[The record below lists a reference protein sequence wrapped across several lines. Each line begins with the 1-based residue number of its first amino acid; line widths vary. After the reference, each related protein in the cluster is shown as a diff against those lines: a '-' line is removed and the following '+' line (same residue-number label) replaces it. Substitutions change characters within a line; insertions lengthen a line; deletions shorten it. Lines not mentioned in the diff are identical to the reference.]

1 MSSAMLPQQREKNKG
16 VILVVDDEFSIREIL
31 SDVLSNEGFTIY
43 TAENGIEALKI
54 IQESTPDLVITD
66 MKMPKMGGME
76 LLYQINSMRN
86 RVITI
91 MMTGFATVETAVE
104 AIKKGAYDYIMKP
117 FQFSDLLR
125 VIEHALEKK
134 HLIKENLELRETVAL
149 YDISKAISSHLDME
163 IVLSMLLSTL
173 LKEGDADAVSMYMKD
188 MILKISIMSKTVA
201 KEPRFEDAA
210 AGLISPS
217 DILAKIVDGDS
228 LLLSGGEAGEVFP
241 SAASN
246 SSLESLLV
254 LPIRIKAETAGFVSL
269 FSFTRGYRF
278 TEGQRKSLSILVG
291 NVSVAVENARLY
303 QDIVSILDDTVKS
316 FARTLDA
323 KDKYASGHSERV
335 TRYAL
340 IIARSL
346 KLDVKDIDRLA
357 QAGLLHDIGKI
368 GVSERLLNK
377 KEKLELDEYEETKLH
392 PVIGRDILSTIEEF
406 RDISEI
412 VYHHHEWFN
421 GNGYPD
427 GISGDAIPL
436 LSRIIA
442 VADAFDAMTSS
453 RSYREQIGKER
464 ALEELRRNAGTQFD
478 PTIVEALLADTQQ
491 LDIEEAP

>member
-1 MSSAMLPQQREKNKG
+1 MLPQEQETKKG

-54 IQESTPDLVITD
+54 IQESSPDLVITD

-86 RVITI
+86 RVSTI

-117 FQFSDLLR
+117 FQFSELLR
-125 VIEHALEKK
+125 VIEHALEKQR
-134 HLIKENLELRETVAL
+134 LIKENLELKETVAL

-163 IVLSMLLSTL
+163 IVLSMLLSAL

-188 MILKISIMSKTVA
+188 MILKISIVSKTVA
-201 KEPRFEDAA
+201 KESRFEKAA
-210 AGLISPS
+210 ANLIAPP
-217 DILAKIVDGDS
+217 DILERLADTDS
-228 LLLSGGEAGEVFP
+228 LLFTGSEAALAFP
-241 SAASN
+241 NAPGIDA
-246 SSLESLLV
+246 LESLLL
-254 LPIRIKAETAGFVSL
+254 LPIRIKNETAGFVSL

-278 TEGQRKSLSILVG
+278 TDGQRKALSILVS

-340 IIARSL
+340 IVARSL
-346 KLDVKDIDRLA
+346 KLDTKSIDRLA

-377 KEKLELDEYEETKLH
+377 KDKLETEEYEETKLH
-392 PVIGRDILSTIEEF
+392 PVIGRDILSTIDEF
-406 RDISEI
+406 RDIAEI

-464 ALEELRRNAGTQFD
+464 ALEEIRRNAGTQFD
-478 PTIVEALLADTQQ
+478 PVVVEALLADTQQ
-491 LDIEEAP
+491 LDNEEAP

>member
-1 MSSAMLPQQREKNKG
+1 MLPQEQETKKG

-54 IQESTPDLVITD
+54 IQESSPDLVITD

-86 RVITI
+86 RVSTI

-117 FQFSDLLR
+117 FQFSELLR
-125 VIEHALEKK
+125 VIEHALEKQR
-134 HLIKENLELRETVAL
+134 LIKENLELKETVAL

-163 IVLSMLLSTL
+163 IVLSMLLSAL

-188 MILKISIMSKTVA
+188 MILKISIVSKTVA
-201 KEPRFEDAA
+201 KESRFEKAA
-210 AGLISPS
+210 ANLIAPP
-217 DILAKIVDGDS
+217 DILERLADTDS
-228 LLLSGGEAGEVFP
+228 LLFTGSEAALAFP
-241 SAASN
+241 NAPGIDA
-246 SSLESLLV
+246 LESLLL
-254 LPIRIKAETAGFVSL
+254 LPIRIKNETAGFVSL

-278 TEGQRKSLSILVG
+278 TDGQRKALSILVS

-303 QDIVSILDDTVKS
+303 QDIVSLLDDTVKS
-316 FARTLDA
+316 FARTLAA

-340 IIARSL
+340 IVARSL
-346 KLDVKDIDRLA
+346 KLDTKSIDRLA

-377 KEKLELDEYEETKLH
+377 KDKLETEEYEETKLH
-392 PVIGRDILSTIEEF
+392 PVIGRDILSTIDEF
-406 RDISEI
+406 RDIAEI

-453 RSYREQIGKER
+453 RTYR
-464 ALEELRRNAGTQFD
+464 
-478 PTIVEALLADTQQ
+478 
-491 LDIEEAP
+491 

>member
-1 MSSAMLPQQREKNKG
+1 LIMLPQQQEKKKG

-54 IQESTPDLVITD
+54 IQESAPDLVITD

-117 FQFSDLLR
+117 FQFSELLR
-125 VIEHALEKK
+125 VIEHALEKQR
-134 HLIKENLELRETVAL
+134 LIKENLDLRETVAL

-188 MILKISIMSKTVA
+188 IVLKISILSRTVA
-201 KEPRFEDAA
+201 KEPRFEEVAA
-210 AGLISPS
+210 NFISPH
-217 DILAKIVDGDS
+217 DILAAIANADS
-228 LLLSGGEAGEVFP
+228 LLLNGPEAAQVFP
-241 SAASN
+241 ATAGVD
-246 SSLESLLV
+246 SLESFLV
-254 LPIRIKAETAGFVSL
+254 LPIRIKSETAGFVSL

-278 TEGQRKSLSILVG
+278 TEGQRKALSILVS
-291 NVSVAVENARLY
+291 NVSVAMENARLY
-303 QDIVSILDDTVKS
+303 QDIVLILDDTVKS

-340 IIARSL
+340 IIARCL
-346 KLDVKDIDRLA
+346 KLDRKDIDLLA

-421 GNGYPD
+421 GKGYPD
-427 GISGDAIPL
+427 GISGNAIPL

-442 VADAFDAMTSS
+442 VADAFDAMTSN
-453 RSYREQIGKER
+453 RTYREPIGKEG
-464 ALEELRRNAGTQFD
+464 ALEELSRNAGTQFD
-478 PTIVEALLADTQQ
+478 PAVVEALLADIQQ
-491 LDIEEAP
+491 LDNEEAP

>member
-1 MSSAMLPQQREKNKG
+1 MLPQEQETKKG

-54 IQESTPDLVITD
+54 IQESSPDLVITD

-86 RVITI
+86 RVSTI

-117 FQFSDLLR
+117 FQFSELLR
-125 VIEHALEKK
+125 VIEHALEKQR
-134 HLIKENLELRETVAL
+134 LIKENLELKETVAL

-163 IVLSMLLSTL
+163 IVLSMLLSAL

-188 MILKISIMSKTVA
+188 MILKISIVSKTVA
-201 KEPRFEDAA
+201 KESRFEKAA
-210 AGLISPS
+210 ANLIAPP
-217 DILAKIVDGDS
+217 DILERLADTDS
-228 LLLSGGEAGEVFP
+228 LLFTGSEAALAFP
-241 SAASN
+241 NAPGIDA
-246 SSLESLLV
+246 LESLLL
-254 LPIRIKAETAGFVSL
+254 LPIRIKNETAGFVSL

-278 TEGQRKSLSILVG
+278 TDGQRKALSILVS

-303 QDIVSILDDTVKS
+303 QDIVSLLDDTVKS

-340 IIARSL
+340 IVARSL
-346 KLDVKDIDRLA
+346 KLDTKSIDRLA

-377 KEKLELDEYEETKLH
+377 KDKLETEEYEETKLH
-392 PVIGRDILSTIEEF
+392 PVIGRDILSTIDEF
-406 RDISEI
+406 RDIAEI

-464 ALEELRRNAGTQFD
+464 ALEEIRRNAGTQFD
-478 PTIVEALLADTQQ
+478 PVVVEALLADTQQ
-491 LDIEEAP
+491 LDNEEAP

>member
-1 MSSAMLPQQREKNKG
+1 MLPLQQGKKKG

-31 SDVLSNEGFTIY
+31 SDVLSNEGFTIC

-54 IQESTPDLVITD
+54 IQESAPDLVITD

-86 RVITI
+86 KVITI

-117 FQFSDLLR
+117 FQFSELLR
-125 VIEHALEKK
+125 VIEHALEKQR
-134 HLIKENLELRETVAL
+134 LIEENLELKETVAL

-173 LKEGDADAVSMYMKD
+173 LKEGDADAVSMHMQD

-201 KEPRFEDAA
+201 KEPRFEQEAA
-210 AGLISPS
+210 NLISPQEV
-217 DILAKIVDGDS
+217 LAAISTTDS
-228 LLLSGGEAGEVFP
+228 LLLNGPEVAQGFPGKAGLDD
-241 SAASN
+241 
-246 SSLESLLV
+246 LESLLV
-254 LPIRIKAETAGFVSL
+254 LPIRIKNETSGFVSL

-278 TEGQRKSLSILVG
+278 TEGQRKALSILVS

-340 IIARSL
+340 SIARSM
-346 KLDVKDIDRLA
+346 KLGRNDIDRLA

-377 KEKLELDEYEETKLH
+377 KEKLEIDEYEETKLH
-392 PVIGRDILSTIEEF
+392 PVIGRDILSTIDEF
-406 RDISEI
+406 QDIAEI

-427 GISGDAIPL
+427 GISGDSIPL

-453 RSYREQIGKER
+453 RSYRERIGKEK
-464 ALEELRRNAGTQFD
+464 ALEELRRNSGTQFD
-478 PTIVEALLADTQQ
+478 PAIVEALLADTQQ

>member
-1 MSSAMLPQQREKNKG
+1 MLPQQEERKKG
-16 VILVVDDEFSIREIL
+16 IILVVDDEFSIREIL

-43 TAENGIEALKI
+43 TAENGIEALKV

-86 RVITI
+86 KVITI

-117 FQFSDLLR
+117 FQFSELLR
-125 VIEHALEKK
+125 VIEHALEKQR
-134 HLIKENLELRETVAL
+134 LIKENLELKETVAL
-149 YDISKAISSHLDME
+149 YDISRAISSHLDME

-173 LKEGDADAVSMYMKD
+173 LKEADADAVSMHMKD
-188 MILKISIMSKTVA
+188 MILKISIVSKIVA
-201 KEPRFEDAA
+201 KEPRFEREAA
-210 AGLISPS
+210 NLISPHEV
-217 DILAKIVDGDS
+217 LAMIPDNDS
-228 LLLSGGEAGEVFP
+228 VLLNGHEVLQAFP
-241 SAASN
+241 SAAGFDDV
-246 SSLESLLV
+246 ESILI
-254 LPIRIKAETAGFVSL
+254 LPIRIKNETTGFVTL

-278 TEGQRKSLSILVG
+278 TEGQRKALSILVN

-340 IIARSL
+340 IIARSM
-346 KLDVKDIDRLA
+346 KLNAKDIDRLA

-377 KEKLELDEYEETKLH
+377 KEMLETEEYEETKMH
-392 PVIGRDILSTIEEF
+392 PVIGRDILSTIDEF
-406 RDISEI
+406 RDIALI
-412 VYHHHEWFN
+412 VYHHHEWFD
-421 GNGYPD
+421 GGGYPD
-427 GISGDAIPL
+427 GISGDSIPL

-453 RSYREQIGKER
+453 RSYRERIGKDK

-478 PTIVEALLADTQQ
+478 PAVVEALLADTQQ
-491 LDIEEAP
+491 LDIDEAP

>member
-1 MSSAMLPQQREKNKG
+1 MFPQVQEKKKG

-31 SDVLSNEGFTIY
+31 NDVLSNEGFTIY

-54 IQESTPDLVITD
+54 IQESSPDLVITD

-86 RVITI
+86 KVITI

-125 VIEHALEKK
+125 VIEHALEKQR
-134 HLIKENLELRETVAL
+134 LIQENLELKETMAL
-149 YDISKAISSHLDME
+149 YDISRAISSHLDME
-163 IVLSMLLSTL
+163 IVLSMLLSAL
-173 LKEGDADAVSMYMKD
+173 LKEGDADAVTMHMRD
-188 MILKISIMSKTVA
+188 MILDISIMSKVVA
-201 KEPRFEDAA
+201 KDARFEREAA
-210 AGLISPS
+210 DLIPPHEALSMIANKDWLFLNGQEIAG
-217 DILAKIVDGDS
+217 A
-228 LLLSGGEAGEVFP
+228 FP
-241 SAASN
+241 SAASSN
-246 SSLESLLV
+246 DLESVLM
-254 LPIRIKAETAGFVSL
+254 LPIRIKNETTGFVAL
-269 FSFTRGYRF
+269 FSFSRGYRF
-278 TEGQRKSLSILVG
+278 TEGKKKALSILVN

-303 QDIVSILDDTVKS
+303 RDIVSILDDTVKS

-340 IIARSL
+340 IIARSM
-346 KLDVKDIDRLA
+346 KLPRKDIDRLA

-377 KEKLELDEYEETKLH
+377 KDKLEIDEYEETKMH
-392 PVIGRDILSTIEEF
+392 PVIGREILSTIQEF
-406 RDISEI
+406 QDISEI

-421 GNGYPD
+421 GGGYPD
-427 GISGDAIPL
+427 GISGVKIPL

-453 RSYREQIGKER
+453 RTYRERIGIEK

-478 PTIVEALLADTQQ
+478 PAVVEAFLLDTHQ
-491 LDIEEAP
+491 LDNEEAP

>member
-1 MSSAMLPQQREKNKG
+1 MNPAMYVQQQERKKG

-31 SDVLSNEGFTIY
+31 NDVLSNEGFTIY

-54 IQESTPDLVITD
+54 IQESSPDLVITD

-86 RVITI
+86 KVITI

-125 VIEHALEKK
+125 VIEHALEKQR
-134 HLIKENLELRETVAL
+134 LIKENLELKEAVAL
-149 YDISKAISSHLDME
+149 YDISRAISSHLDME
-163 IVLSMLLSTL
+163 IVLSMLLSAL
-173 LKEGDADAVSMYMKD
+173 LKEGDADAVTMHMRD
-188 MILKISIMSKTVA
+188 MILDISIMNKVVA
-201 KEPRFEDAA
+201 KDARFERKAA
-210 AGLISPS
+210 DLIPPHEALTMIADKDWLFLNGQEIAG
-217 DILAKIVDGDS
+217 A
-228 LLLSGGEAGEVFP
+228 FP
-241 SAASN
+241 SAASTD
-246 SSLESLLV
+246 SLESVLV
-254 LPIRIKAETAGFVSL
+254 LPIRIKNEATGFVAL
-269 FSFTRGYRF
+269 FSFSRGYRF
-278 TEGQRKSLSILVG
+278 TEGKKKALSILVN

-303 QDIVSILDDTVKS
+303 RDIVSILDDTVKS

-340 IIARSL
+340 IIARSM
-346 KLDVKDIDRLA
+346 KLPRKDIDRLA

-377 KEKLELDEYEETKLH
+377 KDKLEIDEYEETKMH
-392 PVIGRDILSTIEEF
+392 PVIGKEILSTIQEF
-406 RDISEI
+406 QDIAEI

-421 GNGYPD
+421 GGGYPD
-427 GISGDAIPL
+427 GISGGKIPL

-453 RSYREQIGKER
+453 RTYRERIGKEK

-478 PTIVEALLADTQQ
+478 PAVVEAFLVDTQQ
-491 LDIEEAP
+491 LDNEEAP

>member
-1 MSSAMLPQQREKNKG
+1 MLPQQQEKKKG
-16 VILVVDDEFSIREIL
+16 IILVVDDEFSIREIL
-31 SDVLSNEGFTIY
+31 SDVLSNEGFVIY

-54 IQESTPDLVITD
+54 IQESAPDLVITD

-86 RVITI
+86 KVITI

-117 FQFSDLLR
+117 FQFSELLR
-125 VIEHALEKK
+125 VIEHALEKQR
-134 HLIKENLELRETVAL
+134 LIQENLELKETVAL
-149 YDISKAISSHLDME
+149 YDISRAISSHLDME

-173 LKEGDADAVSMYMKD
+173 LKEADADAVSMHMKD
-188 MILKISIMSKTVA
+188 MILKISIMSKIIA
-201 KEPRFEDAA
+201 KEPRFESRAA
-210 AGLISPS
+210 DLISPREV
-217 DILAKIVDGDS
+217 LAMIPDNES
-228 LLLSGGEAGEVFP
+228 LLLNGPEVAQVLS
-241 SAASN
+241 SAAGVDD
-246 SSLESLLV
+246 LESVLI
-254 LPIRIKAETAGFVSL
+254 LPIRIKNETTGFVCL

-278 TEGQRKSLSILVG
+278 TEGQRKALSILVS

-340 IIARSL
+340 IIARSM
-346 KLDVKDIDRLA
+346 KLGSKDIDRLA

-377 KEKLELDEYEETKLH
+377 KEKLEIDEYEETKMH
-392 PVIGRDILSTIEEF
+392 PVIGREILSTIEEF
-406 RDISEI
+406 HDIAEI

-427 GISGDAIPL
+427 GISGNSIPL

-453 RSYREQIGKER
+453 RSYRQRIGRDK
-464 ALEELRRNAGTQFD
+464 ALEELSRNAGTQFD
-478 PTIVEALLADTQQ
+478 PVVVEALLADTQQ
-491 LDIEEAP
+491 LDIDEAP

>member
-1 MSSAMLPQQREKNKG
+1 MVLEQQDKKKG
-16 VILVVDDEFSIREIL
+16 AILVVDDEFSIREIL
-31 SDVLSNEGFTIY
+31 NDVLSNEGFTIY

-54 IQESTPDLVITD
+54 IKESSPDLVITD

-86 RVITI
+86 KVITI

-125 VIEHALEKK
+125 VIEHALEKQR
-134 HLIKENLELRETVAL
+134 LIQENLELKETMAL
-149 YDISKAISSHLDME
+149 YDISRAISSHLDME
-163 IVLSMLLSTL
+163 IVLSMLLSAL
-173 LKEGDADAVSMYMKD
+173 LKEGDADAVTMHMRD
-188 MILKISIMSKTVA
+188 MILDISIMNKVVA
-201 KEPRFEDAA
+201 KDARFERKAND
-210 AGLISPS
+210 LIPPQEALSMIANKDWLS
-217 DILAKIVDGDS
+217 LNRKEIVD
-228 LLLSGGEAGEVFP
+228 AFP
-241 SAASN
+241 SVAS
-246 SSLESLLV
+246 SDDLESVLM
-254 LPIRIKAETAGFVSL
+254 LPIRIKNESTGFVAL
-269 FSFTRGYRF
+269 FSFSQGYHF
-278 TEGQRKSLSILVG
+278 TEGQKKALSILVN

-303 QDIVSILDDTVKS
+303 RDIVSILDDTVKS

-340 IIARSL
+340 IIARSM
-346 KLDVKDIDRLA
+346 KLPRKDVDRLA

-377 KEKLELDEYEETKLH
+377 KEKLEIDEYEETKLH
-392 PVIGRDILSTIEEF
+392 PVIGREILSTIQEF
-406 RDISEI
+406 QDIAEI

-421 GNGYPD
+421 GGGYPD
-427 GISGDAIPL
+427 GISGNKIPM

-453 RSYREQIGKER
+453 RTYREQIGKEK

-478 PTIVEALLADTQQ
+478 PAVVEAFLNDTQQ
-491 LDIEEAP
+491 LDNEEAP